1 VRDSDEVLDRMMA
14 RRRAAIYGG
23 TFDPVHKG
31 HLEVARRDRELFDL
45 DEVIFVPACVPPHK
59 HGAGISSAFHRF
71 AMLALATQDD
81 ERFRISTIELD
92 EPNRPYA
99 VDTVSRLKDKL
110 GSSHRLFFL
119 IGADSWAEIETW
131 REWQRLLRICDLI
144 VVTRPGYQLTER
156 VAVEVVDLRG
166 KTREEITAVVDD
178 GKGPRVY
185 FTNGAGVD
193 ISATAIRARARS
205 NDREAL
211 QQAVPRTVA
220 NYIAKHEL
228 YRN

>member
-1 VRDSDEVLDRMMA
+1 MV

-23 TFDPVHKG
+23 TFDPVHNG
-31 HLEVARRDRELFDL
+31 HLEVARRVRELFEL

-59 HGAGISSAFHRF
+59 RGAGISSAFHRY
-71 AMLALATQDD
+71 AMLALATRDD

-99 VDTVSRLKDKL
+99 VDTVSRLQDKL

-131 REWQRLLRICDLI
+131 REWQRLLKICDLI
-144 VVTRPGYQLTER
+144 VVTRPGYSLTER
-156 VAVEVVDLRG
+156 VAVEVIDVRTKSRKEIAAVLDDD
-166 KTREEITAVVDD
+166 KT
-178 GKGPRVY
+178 PRVY
-185 FTNGAGVD
+185 FTDGARVD
-193 ISATAIRARARS
+193 ISATALRALARS

-211 QQAVPRTVA
+211 QKALPRTVA
-220 NYIAKHEL
+220 NYIAKYEL

>member
-1 VRDSDEVLDRMMA
+1 MV

-23 TFDPVHKG
+23 TFDPVHNG
-31 HLEVARRDRELFDL
+31 HLEVARRVRELFEL

-59 HGAGISSAFHRF
+59 RGAGISSAFHRF

-92 EPNRPYA
+92 EPDRPYA
-99 VDTVSRLKDKL
+99 VDTVSRLQDKL

-119 IGADSWAEIETW
+119 IGADSWAEIESW
-131 REWQRLLRICDLI
+131 REWQRLLRSCDLI

-166 KTREEITAVVDD
+166 KSQEEIAAVLNDD
-178 GKGPRVY
+178 KTPRVF
-185 FTNGAGVD
+185 FTDGASMD
-193 ISATAIRARARS
+193 IAATAIRVRARS
-205 NDREAL
+205 NDLDGLQKAL
-211 QQAVPRTVA
+211 PRTVA
-220 NYIAKHEL
+220 NYIAKYEL
-228 YRN
+228 YEN

>member
-1 VRDSDEVLDRMMA
+1 MV

-31 HLEVARRDRELFDL
+31 HLEVARRVRELFEL

-59 HGAGISSAFHRF
+59 RGAGISSAFHRF

-92 EPNRPYA
+92 EPDRPYA
-99 VDTVSRLKDKL
+99 VDTVSRLQAKL

-131 REWQRLLRICDLI
+131 RDWQRLLRICDLI

-156 VAVEVVDLRG
+156 VAVEVVDLRAKSRAEIAAVLDDD
-166 KTREEITAVVDD
+166 KT
-178 GKGPRVY
+178 PRVF
-185 FTNGAGVD
+185 FTDGASMD
-193 ISATAIRARARS
+193 IAATAIRARARS

-211 QQAVPRTVA
+211 QKALPRTVA
-220 NYIAKHEL
+220 NYIARYEL
-228 YRN
+228 YKN

>member
-1 VRDSDEVLDRMMA
+1 MVP
-14 RRRAAIYGG
+14 RRAAIYGG

-31 HLEVARRDRELFDL
+31 HLDVARRVRELFEL

-59 HGAGISSAFHRF
+59 RDAGISSAFHRF

-81 ERFRISTIELD
+81 ERFRISTVELD
-92 EPNRPYA
+92 EPDRPYA
-99 VDTVSRLKDKL
+99 VDTVSRLQDKL

-144 VVTRPGYQLTER
+144 VVTRPGYPLAGS
-156 VAVEVVDLRG
+156 VPAEVVDLRA
-166 KTREEITAVVDD
+166 KSREDIAAVLDD
-178 GKGPRVY
+178 DKAPRVF
-185 FTNGAGVD
+185 FTNGASVD
-193 ISATAIRARARS
+193 ISATATRALARL

-211 QQAVPRTVA
+211 QKVLPRTVA
-220 NYIAKHEL
+220 NYIAKYEL